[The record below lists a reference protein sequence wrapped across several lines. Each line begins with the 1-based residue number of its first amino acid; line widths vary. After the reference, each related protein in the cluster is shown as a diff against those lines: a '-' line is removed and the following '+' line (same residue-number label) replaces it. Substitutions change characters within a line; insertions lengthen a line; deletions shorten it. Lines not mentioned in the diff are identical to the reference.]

1 MDRKEQHASAPH
13 GPLWKFKKDEV
24 DAWVKAGGADQLQSD
39 GIRMYYPVTELLITA
54 GDIFSGLEP
63 SELAQIQ
70 KISPFGKKTLVEGVG
85 VESLAMDV
93 AMRYERSRGWTP
105 YGVSKDGEHYDVRSE
120 LPMGE
125 KRFIE
130 VKGRTQSGAIILTGP
145 ELDKLRQLGDR
156 AWLYI
161 VTSCKGEH
169 PRCARFKPNPE
180 TQSRDALQANTVH
193 HPAADWSTQGDEF
206 ELGKEV
212 SVKREEKEGNHA

>member
-1 MDRKEQHASAPH
+1 
-13 GPLWKFKKDEV
+13 
-24 DAWVKAGGADQLQSD
+24 
-39 GIRMYYPVTELLITA
+39 MYYPVTELLITA

-169 PRCARFKPNPE
+169 PRLRTIQDPIPKLNPE
-180 TQSRDALQANTVH
+180 MLYRQIQFIIQQ
-193 HPAADWSTQGDEF
+193 PDWSTQGDEF